1 MIGTVIRKEL
11 SEHVLS
17 LRFAVATLLTIGL
30 VFVCIN
36 ILIGDYAQKKDHYD
50 INRRSFL
57 NEAQSK
63 DDMSSLQMEGIL
75 VEKSPE
81 PMQVGYSGLAE
92 TDGIARVQTFFE
104 PQVLGSLDKNPVLPL
119 FPTPDILYVV
129 ATVLSLMAFVFSYD
143 AIAGERESGTLKLM
157 MSYSL
162 PRDTVILGKWMGG
175 FLSLV
180 VPFIIALLAASILI
194 LFSSRISFEMIEW
207 SAFGMGLLAS
217 LLFLSVVFSLGM
229 FVSAWCARSST
240 AIIVLI
246 FVWVCLVLMVPNVS
260 PYVANM
266 FSPVTPRE
274 VVEGNIREGI
284 GNALS
289 SFRAEMHKMFRSM
302 ERDWRRQGNWRGRG
316 AVSDTA
322 RKELDDKMDELGQEL
337 KSNINKVSENQL
349 RKFKRELERQ
359 IAVTKTISR
368 LSPVSSYVYIVTD
381 LAGTGV
387 DQQMRF
393 QEMLRDYQFV
403 FRGYLDEK
411 TGGQFMGGGRR
422 RFMRG
427 ADRGYDISDIP
438 MFDYSKEPLTTRW
451 NRCLLDLCLLG
462 VASIFLFMLAYVKFL
477 RADVIE

>member
-11 SEHVLS
+11 REHVLS

-30 VFVCIN
+30 VFICIN

-50 INRRSFL
+50 INQRSFL
-57 NEAQSK
+57 DEAQNK
-63 DDMSSLQMEGIL
+63 DDLSSLQMEGML
-75 VEKSPE
+75 VEKPPE

-92 TDGIARVQTFFE
+92 LDGIARVQTFFE

-143 AIAGERESGTLKLM
+143 AVAGERETGTLKLM
-157 MSYSL
+157 MSYSV

-175 FLSLV
+175 FISLV
-180 VPFIIALLAASILI
+180 VPFIIALMAACLLI
-194 LFSSRISFEMIEW
+194 LFSPKISFGMFEW
-207 SAFGMGLLAS
+207 SAFGIGLLAS
-217 LLFLSVVFSLGM
+217 LLFLSVMFSLGM

-240 AIIVLI
+240 AIIVLL
-246 FVWVCLVLMVPNVS
+246 FVWVCLVLMVPNGS
-260 PYVANM
+260 PYVANL

-274 VVEGNIREGI
+274 VVEGNVREGI

-289 SFRAEMHKMFRSM
+289 NFQAEIHKMFRSM
-302 ERDWRRQGNWRGRG
+302 RGDWRRRGTRND
-316 AVSDTA
+316 AA
-322 RKELDDKMDELGQEL
+322 RQELDEKMDELGQKMKRE
-337 KSNINKVSENQL
+337 INEVSEEQT
-349 RKFKRELERQ
+349 RKFKRELETQ

-387 DQQMRF
+387 AQQMRL
-393 QEMLRDYQFV
+393 QEMLRNYQFQ
-403 FRGYLDEK
+403 FREYLDEK
-411 TGGQFMGGGRR
+411 TGGRLMGGGGRR
-422 RFMRG
+422 GFMRG
-427 ADRGYDISDIP
+427 RDRGYDISDMP
-438 MFDYSKEPLTTRW
+438 LFEYSPDPLSSRW

-462 VASIFLFMLAYVKFL
+462 VAAIFLFMLAYVKFL

>member
-11 SEHVLS
+11 AEHVLS

-30 VFVCIN
+30 VFICLS

-50 INRRSFL
+50 INQRSFL
-57 NEAQSK
+57 DEARNK
-63 DDMSSLQMEGIL
+63 EDMSSLQMEGML
-75 VEKSPE
+75 VEKPPE
-81 PMQVGYSGLAE
+81 PMQVGYSGLSE
-92 TDGIARVQTFFE
+92 TEGIARVQALFE
-104 PQVLGSLDKNPVLPL
+104 PQMLGSLDKNPVLPL

-143 AIAGERESGTLKLM
+143 AISGERETGTLKLM

-162 PRDTVILGKWMGG
+162 PRDIVILGKWTGG

-180 VPFIIALLAASILI
+180 VPFIIALLAGSVLI
-194 LFSSRISFEMIEW
+194 LFSPKISFGMIEW
-207 SAFGMGLLAS
+207 SAFGIGLLAS
-217 LLFLSVVFSLGM
+217 LLFLSVMFSLGM

-240 AIIVLI
+240 AIIVLM

-260 PYVANM
+260 PYVANIV
-266 FSPVTPRE
+266 SPVTPRE
-274 VVEGNIREGI
+274 VVEGNVREGV
-284 GNALS
+284 GNALGR
-289 SFRAEMHKMFRSM
+289 FQAEMHKMFRSM
-302 ERDWRRQGNWRGRG
+302 KGDWHRRGTQND
-316 AVSDTA
+316 AA
-322 RKELDDKMDELGQEL
+322 RLELDARMDELGQIL
-337 KSNINKVSENQL
+337 KKDISEVSEDQH

-393 QEMLRDYQFV
+393 TKSLRDYQFQ

-411 TGGQFMGGGRR
+411 TGGRMMGGGRR
-422 RFMRG
+422 GFMRG
-427 ADRGYDISDIP
+427 RDRGFDISDMP
-438 MFDYSKEPLTTRW
+438 LFEYSQEPLSTRW
-451 NRCLLDLCLLG
+451 DRCLLDLCLLG

>member
-11 SEHVLS
+11 AEHVLS

-30 VFVCIN
+30 VFVCIT

-50 INRRSFL
+50 INQRSFL
-57 NEAQSK
+57 DEARNK

-75 VEKSPE
+75 VEKPPE

-92 TDGIARVQTFFE
+92 TEGIARVQTFFE
-104 PQVLGSLDKNPVLPL
+104 PQTLGSLDKNPVLPL

-143 AIAGERESGTLKLM
+143 AIAGERETGTLKLM

-180 VPFIIALLAASILI
+180 VPFIIALMAGSILI
-194 LFSSRISFEMIEW
+194 LFSPKISFGMIEW
-207 SAFGMGLLAS
+207 SAFGLGLLAS
-217 LLFLSVVFSLGM
+217 LLFLSVMFSLGM
-229 FVSAWCARSST
+229 FVSASCARSST
-240 AIIVLI
+240 AIIVLM
-246 FVWVCLVLMVPNVS
+246 FAWVCLVLMVPNVS
-260 PYVANM
+260 PYVANL

-274 VVEGNIREGI
+274 VVEGNVREGV
-284 GNALS
+284 GNALGN
-289 SFRAEMHKMFRSM
+289 FQAEMHKMFRGM
-302 ERDWRRQGNWRGRG
+302 RGGWHRHG
-316 AVSDTA
+316 TQSATA
-322 RKELDDKMDELGQEL
+322 RLELDAKMDELGQKMKKE
-337 KSNINKVSENQL
+337 INEVSENQM
-349 RKFKRELERQ
+349 RKFNRELDRQ
-359 IAVTKTISR
+359 IRVTKTISR

-387 DQQMRF
+387 DQQMRY
-393 QEMLRDYQFV
+393 QEMLRDYQFE

-411 TGGQFMGGGRR
+411 TGGRFMGGGRR
-422 RFMRG
+422 GFMRG
-427 ADRGYDISDIP
+427 RDRGFDISDMP
-438 MFDYSKEPLTTRW
+438 LFNYSQEPLSTRW
-451 NRCLLDLCLLG
+451 DRCLLDLCLLG